1 MAPPLFGTVSEPSW
15 PSTMPTWFVISS
27 RELCKILDVTLQTLT
42 EWRQRG
48 IGPRPVPEGVYRPGV
63 GRRKWYRLNEV
74 MRWHDTLRGI
84 DRETWEYDVASDG
97 AWVIREETVGRDPDN
112 GEMVVALDRRVGTA
126 PLSLVSCRLRST
138 SARSSSFCRP
148 RFSFALRRS
157 RSFERVVLGVI
168 ALRAEQE
175 LGVLHAEQHV
185 SRFSFFLGGSQAF
198 RSPNSERSFHHGA
211 LTDFSRNGVSS
222 RALG

>member
-84 DRETWEYDVASDG
+84 DRETWEYD
-97 AWVIREETVGRDPDN
+97 GRYLKKFLRTQQDLS
-112 GEMVVALDRRVGTA
+112 EAQVESLKKLDLA
-126 PLSLVSCRLRST
+126 DLLP
-138 SARSSSFCRP
+138 SFPQP
-148 RFSFALRRS
+148 RKR
-157 RSFERVVLGVI
+157 
-168 ALRAEQE
+168 
-175 LGVLHAEQHV
+175 
-185 SRFSFFLGGSQAF
+185 
-198 RSPNSERSFHHGA
+198 
-211 LTDFSRNGVSS
+211 
-222 RALG
+222 